1 MLTMFGFFSP
11 KNQSSGLTSAR
22 YFWEREG
29 RVIWRNKKH
38 TDKRVYYLLGCSS
51 PGVVDS
57 GCHFTSMAKAAGPC
71 RGQEGHRDGYT
82 IPGNLIVGS
91 QYALMACGETMQN
104 KAVSVEESPQL
115 SIPFAPGSAIGD
127 PQEEQRSGLRAGRA
141 RVQARGQDEDSILVF
156 SRPSSL
162 TLTKGND
169 RLGFPSPITLS
180 SPALTL

>member
-91 QYALMACGETMQN
+91 QHALMACGETMQN

-141 RVQARGQDEDSILVF
+141 RVQARGQDKDSILVF

-169 RLGFPSPITLS
+169 RLGFPSPVTLS